1 MKRPDWVRNVRCLGT
16 KRLGTKRLGYETSW
30 YESSWVRNVRIPL
43 VPVAQKPV
51 RANFELNCELYRDEI
66 NSGIEAIS

>member
-30 YESSWVRNVRIPL
+30 YETSGYRYDTWHWNHQLDLVEDARNG
-43 VPVAQKPV
+43 QKD
-51 RANFELNCELYRDEI
+51 R
-66 NSGIEAIS
+66 